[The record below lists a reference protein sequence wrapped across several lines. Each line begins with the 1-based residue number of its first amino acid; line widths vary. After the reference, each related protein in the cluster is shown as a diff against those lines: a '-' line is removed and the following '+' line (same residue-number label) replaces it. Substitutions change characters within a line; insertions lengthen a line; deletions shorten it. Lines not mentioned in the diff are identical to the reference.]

1 MYNRPQLT
9 FSVWGLSPQTENS
22 ANLMTSDLREWHSNN
37 KTRAFQAIQVK
48 DTAMKVNNKTEYS
61 ALHCEKVGGTVHW
74 VQVSVPFVDVA
85 ISISLRC
92 STPRI
97 LQKQQ
102 TRVGNPRLRLFSSTG
117 AWRRRRPPA
126 GAGTPTS
133 VGLTWAAFLPPTAI
147 PIPVPTGM
155 ANPIIPVYNMWRAS
169 HMLQA
174 GMVGFAWMT
183 ELRPSLTGLQSR
195 ATEKRPAATTCACGR
210 RRRQGQYRSLS
221 QDGRLA
227 LFRYLVSWRIH
238 PNFCFR
244 MISCLGGFELQL
256 LRGFVGEHRVLL
268 FEKSFIL

>member
-183 ELRPSLTGLQSR
+183 ELRPSLRGCSQEGQR
-195 ATEKRPAATTCACGR
+195 KGPQPPPAPAGGAGAR
-210 RRRQGQYRSLS
+210 DSI
-221 QDGRLA
+221 D
-227 LFRYLVSWRIH
+227 RYLRTAGWRFSAIW
-238 PNFCFR
+238 
-244 MISCLGGFELQL
+244 CLGGSTPIFA
-256 LRGFVGEHRVLL
+256 
-268 FEKSFIL
+268 SA